1 MLLSYLNEAI
11 SKVSYL
17 KPFPRAEI
25 SRKALQANLA
35 RLREIAPN
43 SKVMAVVKANGYGHG
58 LLNVA
63 ESVADCMD
71 CADGFGL
78 ARLEEALE
86 LRQGGVN
93 AKLLL
98 LEGCFRQ
105 SDLPTLVEH
114 KIDTVVHHE
123 SQLVMLEQSSLTAPI
138 TVWLK
143 IDTGMHRLGF
153 GIEQF
158 NTVYQRLMA
167 CPQVAKPIHLMTHF
181 ACADEPDNPLTQVQ
195 IDAFQQLIKNLPGD
209 RTLANSAATLFWPQ
223 SQCDWI
229 RPGIALYGVSP
240 VLGDKGVHHG
250 LVPAME
256 LVSNLIAVREHK
268 AGQSVGYGAYWT
280 AKQDTRLG
288 VVAIGYG
295 DGYPRNAPE
304 GTPVLLN
311 GRRVPIVGRVSMDM
325 LTVDLG
331 AEAHDQVGDSVQLW
345 GKGLAVEEV
354 AEHIGTIAY
363 ELVTKLTPRVVV
375 DLQD

>member
-1 MLLSYLNEAI
+1 M
-11 SKVSYL
+11 

-25 SRKALQANLA
+25 SQQALQDNLA
-35 RLREIAPN
+35 RLRVIAPN

-63 ESVADCMD
+63 QCVES
-71 CADGFGL
+71 ADGFGL
-78 ARLEEALE
+78 ARLEEALQ
-86 LRQGGVN
+86 LREGGVS

-105 SDLPTLVEH
+105 SDLPLLVKH
-114 KIDTVVHHE
+114 QIDTVVHHE
-123 SQLVMLEQSSLTAPI
+123 SQLEMLEQSHLSAPI

-143 IDTGMHRLGF
+143 VDSGMHRLGF
-153 GIEQF
+153 SIEQF
-158 NTVYQRLMA
+158 NDVYQRLLA
-167 CPQVAKPIHLMTHF
+167 CPNVKKPIHLMTHF
-181 ACADEPDNPLTQVQ
+181 ACADEPENSLTQQ
-195 IDAFQQLIKNLPGD
+195 QMDSFNQLIAELPGD
-209 RTLANSAATLFWPQ
+209 RTLANSAGTLFWPQ

-240 VLGDKGVHHG
+240 VYGDKGSHHG

-256 LVSNLIAVREHK
+256 LVSNLIAVRDHK
-268 AGQSVGYGAYWT
+268 AGQSVGYGAHWT
-280 AKQDTRLG
+280 ANKDTKLG

-304 GTPVLLN
+304 GTPVWLN

-331 AEAHDQVGDSVQLW
+331 ADATDSVGDLVQLW
-345 GKGLAVEEV
+345 GKALAVEEV

-375 DLQD
+375 DLQE

>member
-1 MLLSYLNEAI
+1 M
-11 SKVSYL
+11 

-25 SRKALQANLA
+25 SQQALQDNLA

-63 ESVADCMD
+63 QCIEN
-71 CADGFGL
+71 ADGFGL
-78 ARLEEALE
+78 ARLEEALQ
-86 LRQGGVN
+86 LREGGVS

-105 SDLPTLVEH
+105 SDLPLLVKH
-114 KIDTVVHHE
+114 QIDTVVHHE
-123 SQLVMLEQSSLTAPI
+123 SQIEMLEQSNLTAPI

-143 IDTGMHRLGF
+143 VDSGMHRLGF
-153 GIEQF
+153 SIEQF
-158 NTVYQRLMA
+158 NDVYQRLVA
-167 CPQVAKPIHLMTHF
+167 CANVKKPIHLMTHF
-181 ACADEPDNPLTQVQ
+181 ACADEPDNNLTEQQ
-195 IDAFQQLIKNLPGD
+195 MDTFNQLIADLPGD
-209 RTLANSAATLFWPQ
+209 RTLANSAGTLFWPQ

-240 VLGDKGVHHG
+240 VYGDKGCHHG

-256 LVSNLIAVREHK
+256 LVSNLIAVRDHK
-268 AGQSVGYGAYWT
+268 AGQSVGYGAHWT
-280 AKQDTRLG
+280 ATKDTKLG

-304 GTPVLLN
+304 GTPVWLN
-311 GRRVPIVGRVSMDM
+311 GRRVPVVGRVSMDM

-331 AEAHDQVGDSVQLW
+331 ADATDSVGDLVQLW
-345 GKGLAVEEV
+345 GKALAVEEV

-375 DLQD
+375 DLQP

>member
-1 MLLSYLNEAI
+1 M
-11 SKVSYL
+11 

-25 SRKALQANLA
+25 SRQALQNNLT

-63 ESVADCMD
+63 QCVDN
-71 CADGFGL
+71 ADGFGL
-78 ARLEEALE
+78 ARLEEALQ
-86 LRQGGVN
+86 LRAGGVS

-105 SDLPTLVEH
+105 SDLPLLVEH
-114 KIDTVVHHE
+114 QIDTVVHHE
-123 SQLVMLEQSSLTAPI
+123 SQLEMLEQSSLSKPI
-138 TVWLK
+138 TVWMK
-143 IDTGMHRLGF
+143 VDTGMHRLGF
-153 GIEQF
+153 DLEQF
-158 NTVYQRLMA
+158 NEIYQRLLT
-167 CPQVAKPIHLMTHF
+167 CPNVAKPIHLMTHF
-181 ACADEPDNPLTQVQ
+181 ACADEPDNALTQRQ
-195 IDAFQQLIKNLPGD
+195 IDAFEQLIKGLPGD
-209 RTLANSAATLFWPQ
+209 VTLANSAATLFWPH

-240 VLGDKGVHHG
+240 VFGDKGTHHG
-250 LVPAME
+250 LTPAME

-268 AGQSVGYGAYWT
+268 AGESVGYGAHWT
-280 AKQDTRLG
+280 ADNDTRLG

-304 GTPVLLN
+304 GTPVWLN

-331 AEAHDQVGDSVQLW
+331 KDATDKVGDLVQLW
-345 GKGLAVEEV
+345 GKALAVEEV

-375 DLQD
+375 DLQQ